1 MDSDL
6 LFENS
11 VAVSVN
17 GMVYDDSEALEEA
30 NVVKLEIEEL
40 EDTADSWR
48 LLEPLVEKLLEDAK
62 AVVVE

>member
-30 NVVKLEIEEL
+30 NVVKLEVEEL
-40 EDTADSWR
+40 EDTADSWG

>member
-40 EDTADSWR
+40 EDTADS
-48 LLEPLVEKLLEDAK
+48 
-62 AVVVE
+62 